1 MPTSHTAA
9 VRSLLL
15 SSALLLLPVTGIN
28 SQVSNACRPT
38 DATRR
43 TEQRLQALADSLV
56 RSARDVPAVAL
67 TVFAPKLCLE
77 WSGASGVANRAT
89 GEAMTPRHPVRMASN
104 TKTYT
109 AAAILRLMEQ
119 GKLSLDDPVGKYL
132 PAESLAPLKRDGYDL
147 DRITIR
153 LMLQHRA
160 GIYDYAMDS
169 NFMAAIYR
177 NPTHRWTRAEQV
189 DSAAVWG
196 APYGPPGSVYHYTD
210 TGYILLGEIVER
222 LTGQG
227 LAKAFRTLLR
237 YDALGLRDTWLE
249 TLEPKPKSA
258 LDLAHQ
264 YMDTADTRGFDPSFD
279 LYGGGGLAATTRD
292 MARFT
297 RALFVGGVYDKP
309 TTITT
314 MSTLPEGAAGSR
326 AYALGIYRQELG
338 GEAWWGHSGFWNTA
352 SFYLPARGLTFAASV
367 SQQVKSSAMRALLA
381 GALAIVTEGEQG
393 SR

>member
-1 MPTSHTAA
+1 MSNSHAA
-9 VRSLLL
+9 PMRSLLA
-15 SSALLLLPVTGIN
+15 STALLLIPLSGVT
-28 SQVSNACRPT
+28 SQGSAPCSAT
-38 DATRR
+38 AITRR
-43 TEQRLQALADSLV
+43 TEQRLQALTDSLV
-56 RSARDVPAVAL
+56 RGTSDIPAIAL

-89 GEAMTPRHPVRMASN
+89 GEAMTSRHPVRMASN

-119 GKLSLDDPVGKYL
+119 GKLSLDDPVAKHL
-132 PAESLAPLKRDGYDL
+132 PASSLDPLARDGYAL

-153 LMLQHRA
+153 LLLQHRA

-222 LTGQG
+222 LTGKG
-227 LAKAFRTLLR
+227 LAESFRSLLR
-237 YDALGLRDTWLE
+237 FDRLGLRDTWLE
-249 TLEPKPKSA
+249 TLEPRPA
-258 LDLAHQ
+258 ATRDLAHQ
-264 YMDTADTRGFDPSFD
+264 YMDTTDTRGFDPSFD
-279 LYGGGGLAATTRD
+279 LYGGGGLAATTSD

-297 RALFVGGVYDKP
+297 RALFVGGVYDRP
-309 TTITT
+309 TTIAT
-314 MSTLPEGAAGSR
+314 MSALPEGATGSR

-338 GEAWWGHSGFWNTA
+338 GEVWWGHSGFWNTA
-352 SFYLPARGLTFAASV
+352 SFYLPARGLTIAASV
-367 SQQVKSSAMRALLA
+367 SQQAKGSVMRALLA
-381 GALAIVTEGEQG
+381 GALAIVTEGEKDA
-393 SR
+393 R